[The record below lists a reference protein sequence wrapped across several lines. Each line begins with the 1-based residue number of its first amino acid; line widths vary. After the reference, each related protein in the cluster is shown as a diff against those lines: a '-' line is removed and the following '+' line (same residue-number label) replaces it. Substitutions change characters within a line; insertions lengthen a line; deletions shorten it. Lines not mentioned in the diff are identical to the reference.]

1 MLHPLPSPPLS
12 VHVLAPSVC
21 ANSPICSCLWIW
33 ALHFSLKEI
42 CAVWWPLMTSAN
54 QRVRWESCRT
64 TSGHN
69 FKSGYWTTNGL
80 KRNSFKHQFST
91 QTVLSRDVVRC
102 VKIENDFKW
111 FIWFYRILFPQE
123 EVINSEPTIF
133 MHLDFYSKLSSSG
146 GRPGSSESD
155 GLLKLCSHP
164 QESRSASLEKHTNQI
179 WKQAQEQFKT
189 STQTH

>member
-1 MLHPLPSPPLS
+1 MVWLRLFVPTHRSAAVSEYELCTSLWRRSAPCGGPSWLQR
-12 VHVLAPSVC
+12 
-21 ANSPICSCLWIW
+21 
-33 ALHFSLKEI
+33 
-42 CAVWWPLMTSAN
+42 TSASGERAAGRPAGTISN
-54 QRVRWESCRT
+54 RVIEPQM
-64 TSGHN
+64 
-69 FKSGYWTTNGL
+69 